1 MIERLQ
7 QGSRVASEKMQQNKE
22 TAYKTVETTK
32 HAGDSLKQALDAVA
46 RITTLNQ
53 DAATMAEGQTAV
65 ANDVNKG
72 VSSIQQVGNANT
84 SYAKEVVDNC
94 EALVQQVKQMQMQ
107 LRRYHF

>member
-1 MIERLQ
+1 
-7 QGSRVASEKMQQNKE
+7 
-22 TAYKTVETTK
+22 
-32 HAGDSLKQALDAVA
+32 SLKQALDAVA
-46 RITTLNQ
+46 RITTLNR
-53 DAATMAEGQTAV
+53 DAATMAEGQTEV

-84 SYAKEVVDNC
+84 TYAKEVVDNC